1 MTRADDLLPEI
12 LGALIFKKKSV
23 SWVEEEYN
31 LNASDILRAWVK
43 MERKVY
49 GEKGTHS
56 REYSNFRQD
65 LHN

>member
-1 MTRADDLLPEI
+1 MTTTDKLLPEI

-31 LNASDILRAWVK
+31 LDASDILRAWVK

-49 GEKGTHS
+49 GEKDTHS
-56 REYSNFRQD
+56 REDSNFRQD